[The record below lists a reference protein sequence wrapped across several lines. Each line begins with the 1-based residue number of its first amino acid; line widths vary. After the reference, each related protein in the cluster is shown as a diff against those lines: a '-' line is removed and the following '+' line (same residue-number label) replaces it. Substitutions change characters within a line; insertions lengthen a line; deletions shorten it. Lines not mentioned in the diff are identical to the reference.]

1 MPRTT
6 HPHKDGLGTS
16 TPSPPGYFAEQALLG
31 ALLAEPHR
39 LPDVT
44 GISPDAFTTAAHA
57 AVFAAIQALPAPAPA
72 ENTDHAAALAALRAL
87 PAAPGPGEHAEH
99 AEHIVWLKKVLAVAR
114 EQARGL
120 TAAHLH
126 ALISACPTPRHAPA
140 YARIIEAEHARRRL
154 RTAAQRLA
162 HTARDASLP
171 HPVPSTLAEADAL
184 SSVVDNV
191 AAVFPPHSGS
201 LPRTPVPPQEPPH
214 DGEEAA
220 QEERL
225 LLATATARPAE
236 TEQMRWLTAED
247 FTLSLHAGLWQC
259 LTTLVRRRAPVDP
272 VTVLWQAQQHGAL
285 GNTTDAREVLGFL
298 ARPDVSAPYLAERIL
313 TRSVLVTAHHVGR
326 RILAFTEDPANSP
339 YQLVVGS
346 RRALAELT
354 AIRTRWQQ
362 ATSPATGPP
371 PRTTAAARRT
381 SPAPTTA
388 APAGRLT
395 R

>member
-6 HPHKDGLGTS
+6 RPQEGAHGTS
-16 TPSPPGYFAEQALLG
+16 APSPPGYFTEQALLG
-31 ALLAEPHR
+31 ALLSEPHH

-44 GISPDAFTTAAHA
+44 GIGPDAFTTAAHA
-57 AVFAAIQALPAPAPA
+57 AVFAAIQALPAPTPVEAP
-72 ENTDHAAALAALRAL
+72 DHAAAVAALRMQ
-87 PAAPGPGEHAEH
+87 PAPGPGEHAEH
-99 AEHIVWLKKVLAVAR
+99 ITWLGKVLAAAR
-114 EQARGL
+114 ERARGL

-126 ALISACPTPRHAPA
+126 ALINACPTPRHAPA

-154 RTAAQRLA
+154 HKAAQRLS

-171 HPVPSTLAEADAL
+171 QPVPSALAEADAL
-184 SSVVDNV
+184 ASLVDGI
-191 AAVFPPHSGS
+191 AAAFPPHSGS
-201 LPRTPVPPQEPPH
+201 LPRTPTRPPEPPP
-214 DGEEAA
+214 GEEAA

-236 TEQMRWLTAED
+236 IEQMRWLTGED
-247 FTLSLHAGLWQC
+247 FALPLHAGLWQC

-272 VTVLWQAQQHGAL
+272 VTVLWQAQQRGVL
-285 GNTTDAREVLGFL
+285 TSTTDPQEVLGFL
-298 ARPDVSAPYLAERIL
+298 AKPDVSAPYLGERIL
-313 TRSVLVTAHHVGR
+313 HRSVLATAHQVGR
-326 RILAFTEDPANSP
+326 RIESFTDDPANSP

-346 RRALAELT
+346 RRALTELT

-362 ATSPATGPP
+362 ATSPATRPP
-371 PRTTAAARRT
+371 PRTTRAARRT
-381 SPAPTTA
+381 GPAPTTA

>member
-6 HPHKDGLGTS
+6 HPHKDGPGAS
-16 TPSPPGYFAEQALLG
+16 APSPPGYFAEQALLG
-31 ALLAEPHR
+31 ALLSEPHR
-39 LPDVT
+39 LPDIT
-44 GISPDAFTTAAHA
+44 GIEPDAFTTAVHA
-57 AVFAAIQALPAPAPA
+57 AVFAAVQALPAPAPVETA
-72 ENTDHAAALAALRAL
+72 DHAAAVAALRAR
-87 PAAPGPGEHAEH
+87 PATRPGEHAEH
-99 AEHIVWLKKVLAVAR
+99 IAWLGKVLTAAR
-114 EQARGL
+114 ERARGL

-126 ALISACPTPRHAPA
+126 ALISACPTPRHTPA
-140 YARIIEAEHARRRL
+140 YARIIAAEHARRRL
-154 RTAAQRLA
+154 HKAAQRLT
-162 HTARDASLP
+162 HTARDTSLP

-184 SSVVDNV
+184 SSVVDGI
-191 AAVFPPHSGS
+191 AAAFPPHSGS
-201 LPRTPVPPQEPPH
+201 PPRTPTPPH
-214 DGEEAA
+214 DALPGGEQAA

-236 TEQMRWLTAED
+236 IEQMRWLTGED
-247 FTLSLHAGLWQC
+247 FTLPLHAGLWQC
-259 LTTLVRRRAPVDP
+259 LTTLVHRRAPVDP

-285 GNTTDAREVLGFL
+285 GNTPDAREVLGFL
-298 ARPDVSAPYLAERIL
+298 AKPDVSAPYLAERIL
-313 TRSVLVTAHHVGR
+313 HRSVLATAHHVGR
-326 RILAFTEDPANSP
+326 RIEAFTDDPANSP

-371 PRTTAAARRT
+371 PRTTPPARRT
-381 SPAPTTA
+381 GPAPTTA

>member
-6 HPHKDGLGTS
+6 RPQEDGLGAS
-16 TPSPPGYFAEQALLG
+16 APSPPGYFAEQALLG
-31 ALLAEPHR
+31 ALLSEPHR

-44 GISPDAFTTAAHA
+44 GISPDAFTTTAHA
-57 AVFAAIQALPAPAPA
+57 AVFAAIQALPAPAPVKA
-72 ENTDHAAALAALRAL
+72 PDRAAAVAVLHAQ
-87 PAAPGPGEHAEH
+87 PVPPGPGAHAD
-99 AEHIVWLKKVLAVAR
+99 HIAWLSKVLAAAR

-140 YARIIEAEHARRRL
+140 YARIIETEQARRRL
-154 RTAAQRLA
+154 RKAAQRLT
-162 HTARDASLP
+162 HTARDASLL

-184 SSVVDNV
+184 SSVVDGI

-201 LPRTPVPPQEPPH
+201 LPRTPVPPRESPP

-225 LLATATARPAE
+225 LLATATSRPVE
-236 TEQMRWLTAED
+236 TEQMRWLTGED
-247 FTLSLHAGLWQC
+247 FTRPLHSGLWQC
-259 LTTLVRRRAPVDP
+259 LTTLVHRRAPVDP
-272 VTVLWQAQQHGAL
+272 VTVLWQAQQRGAL

-298 ARPDVSAPYLAERIL
+298 AKPDVSAPYLAERIL
-313 TRSVLVTAHHVGR
+313 HRSLLATAHHVGR
-326 RILAFTEDPANSP
+326 RIEAFTDDPANSP
-339 YQLVVGS
+339 YQLVAGS

-371 PRTTAAARRT
+371 PRTIPAARHT
-381 SPAPTTA
+381 SPAPSTT